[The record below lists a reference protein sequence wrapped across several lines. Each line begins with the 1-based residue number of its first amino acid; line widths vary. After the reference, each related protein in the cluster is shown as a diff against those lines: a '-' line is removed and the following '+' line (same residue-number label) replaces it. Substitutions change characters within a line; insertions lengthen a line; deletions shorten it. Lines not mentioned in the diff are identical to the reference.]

1 MAKKNDASLS
11 KGKETGGLNAEN
23 TNRHKLLAMGQS
35 PKVEVSG
42 GKKTPA

>member
-1 MAKKNDASLS
+1 MAKSDTKPS
-11 KGKETGGLNAEN
+11 KGGTPAMTAEN
-23 TNRHKLLAMGQS
+23 TNMHKLMKMGQS

>member
-1 MAKKNDASLS
+1 MAKKNDAVLS
-11 KGKETGGLNAEN
+11 KGNAAGNFTAEN
-23 TNRHKLLAMGQS
+23 TNMHKLMKMGMQ

>member
-1 MAKKNDASLS
+1 MAKQNDAALS
-11 KGKETGGLNAEN
+11 KGKVEGGMNAEN
-23 TNRHKLLAMGQS
+23 TNMHKLMKMGQH